1 MFWWQKVCKLKCAKT
16 CKNSCPTSHVL
27 SFSLRDLQ
35 IWLLLKTIE
44 FKLLFFEPIFF
55 ILTIIGARCPK
66 IDNETL
72 LKIIHSLLR
81 ADCSTTAPIVSR
93 HCFGLRHLLNMS
105 EICKN
110 LLILLD
116 RISGTCKG
124 YVLSRLGR
132 EMTIL
137 SLWKKIEK
145 KDSGWNPFVAVY
157 FLRESLTHPWN
168 HLRRQIHVTKR
179 MCNQKNLFLNTCRWH
194 YLNISKK
201 KLHSISYILEVLLMY
216 VSNNTV

>member
-66 IDNETL
+66 IDNEAL

-110 LLILLD
+110 LLILLN
-116 RISGTCKG
+116 RIPGTCKG

-132 EMTIL
+132 EMMIL
-137 SLWKKIEK
+137 SLWKRIEK
-145 KDSGWNPFVAVY
+145 KDSEWNTFVAVY
-157 FLRESLTHPWN
+157 FLRESLTHSWN
-168 HLRRQIHVTKR
+168 QLRRKIKS
-179 MCNQKNLFLNTCRWH
+179 MCNP
-194 YLNISKK
+194 NI
-201 KLHSISYILEVLLMY
+201 YF
-216 VSNNTV
+216 

>member
-72 LKIIHSLLR
+72 LKTIHSLLR

-110 LLILLD
+110 LLILLN
-116 RISGTCKG
+116 RIPGTCKG

-137 SLWKKIEK
+137 SLWKRIEK
-145 KDSGWNPFVAVY
+145 NYSGWNTFVAVY
-157 FLRESLTHPWN
+157 FLRESLTHSWN
-168 HLRRQIHVTKR
+168 QLRRQIKS
-179 MCNQKNLFLNTCRWH
+179 MCNP
-194 YLNISKK
+194 NI
-201 KLHSISYILEVLLMY
+201 YF
-216 VSNNTV
+216 